1 VQIATTLHLTAF
13 SSEEAQGLAIETRK
27 MMNLDHPQQLGGE
40 AASAPPQVLFDGPT
54 AGGRIAFE
62 NQGFLRHNNVYM
74 ELQKRLAKH
83 LRAVLKAKYDL
94 QIETIPLEIP
104 PELKF
109 GELATPIAF
118 ELARKLRKAPKVIA
132 QEIVAA
138 LGKVNGFA
146 SFEVAGAGYINARL
160 DRAAGVRM
168 TAASEAG
175 AQATSGIHS
184 LVEHTSINP
193 NKAAHIGH
201 LRNAILGDTFVRLLR
216 ASGQKVDVQNYIDNT
231 GVQVADVVV
240 GFLHIEKML
249 PSQVRQLIEKL
260 DRDFRAALASGL
272 SVSEAAQSYGMPI
285 DYYCWDLY
293 ARVND
298 WYLALVDD
306 LGFPSGWDS
315 NPKVAAERK
324 QIRLDT
330 LHQIEAGNNEV
341 AEIADL
347 ISTAVLRRHLET
359 MLRLDIE
366 YDFLPRESEIL
377 HLKFWESAFEEM
389 KRTGVLYF
397 ETMGKNKG
405 CWVMT
410 RPGVEIAEGETDEDA
425 KVIVRSNGT
434 VTYVGKDIAYHLW
447 KFGLLGMM
455 DEIASAVVKRDR
467 SREEIKIAA
476 QRWKRVRWKDFGYKP
491 FFTYP
496 DHECWISTEQGVEP
510 HPHFGGAQAI
520 YNVIDARQSDPQ
532 ANVIQALHSMGHV
545 DQAERY
551 THFSYEMV
559 ALTPRCAKELGYE
572 ISKED
577 MERSYIEVSGR
588 KGFGVKA
595 DYLMDK
601 LIAAARAEVDARQTG
616 RDDAARQRIAEQI
629 AIGALRYFMLKF
641 TRNSVIAFDF
651 KDALS
656 FEGET
661 GPYIQYAVVRA
672 KNIFRKGDT
681 TPEAELD
688 EFAKLAELDS
698 YLQGE
703 DAEDIWALW
712 LRAARRTL
720 VLEQCIAT
728 SEPAYL
734 AKHAFQLAQEFNN
747 FYHKHHVLTEED
759 PARKTFLLA
768 TAAVALRELV
778 LALSWL
784 GIESPEAM

>member
-1 VQIATTLHLTAF
+1 MYL
-13 SSEEAQGLAIETRK
+13 
-27 MMNLDHPQQLGGE
+27 
-40 AASAPPQVLFDGPT
+40 
-54 AGGRIAFE
+54 
-62 NQGFLRHNNVYM
+62 
-74 ELQKRLAKH
+74 ELQKRLADH
-83 LRAVLKAKYDL
+83 LRTVLKDKYGL
-94 QIETIPLEIP
+94 ELENIPLEIP
-104 PELKF
+104 PDLQF
-109 GELATPIAF
+109 GELSTPISF
-118 ELARKLRKAPKVIA
+118 ELARKLRKAPKIIA

-138 LGKVNGFA
+138 LGNLDGFT
-146 SFEVAGAGYINARL
+146 SFEVAGAGYINAKL
-160 DRAAGVRM
+160 DRAASAWLTVQ
-168 TAASEAG
+168 AAA
-175 AQATSGIHS
+175 APIASGIHS

-216 ASGQKVDVQNYIDNT
+216 AAGQKVDVQNYIDNT

-240 GFLHIEKML
+240 GFLHLEGK
-249 PSQVRQLIEKL
+249 SVAQVRALL
-260 DRDFRAALASGL
+260 DELKSTGQR
-272 SVSEAAQSYGMPI
+272 I

-293 ARVND
+293 AKTSQ
-298 WYLALVDD
+298 WYEQGTADE
-306 LGFPSGWDS
+306 
-315 NPKVAAERK
+315 NAARK
-324 QIRLDT
+324 KLRYAT
-330 LHQIEAGNNEV
+330 LHEIEQGGNET
-341 AEIADL
+341 AEIAEV

-377 HLKFWESAFEEM
+377 HLKFWDAAFEQL
-389 KRTGVLYF
+389 KQTGVLYF
-397 ETMGKNKG
+397 ETEGKNNG

-410 RPGVEIAEGETDEDA
+410 RPGADVTEGETNEDA

-447 KFGLLGMM
+447 KFGLLG
-455 DEIASAVVKRDR
+455 
-467 SREEIKIAA
+467 
-476 QRWKRVRWKDFGYKP
+476 KDFGYKP

-496 DHECWISTEQGVEP
+496 DHECWISAVHGDEP

-532 ANVIQALHSMGHV
+532 ANVIQALRGMGHTE
-545 DQAERY
+545 QADHY

-559 ALTPRCAKELGYE
+559 ALTPRCAVDLGYDV
-572 ISKED
+572 SAED
-577 MERSYIEVSGR
+577 LARPYIEVSGR

-595 DYLMDK
+595 DDLIDK
-601 LIAAARAEVDARQTG
+601 LIAATRAEVDARQTG
-616 RDDAARQRIAEQI
+616 RDEAERQKIAKQI

-672 KNIFRKGDT
+672 RNIFRKAGV
-681 TPEAELD
+681 TPEAILSG
-688 EFAKLAELDS
+688 FAAINPAI
-698 YLQGE
+698 YLEGE
-703 DAEDIWALW
+703 AATDIWSLW
-712 LRAARRTL
+712 LRAGRRSL

-747 FYHKHHVLTEED
+747 FYHKHHILTEED

-768 TAAVALRELV
+768 TAAVALRELIV
-778 LALSWL
+778 VLSWL

>member
-1 VQIATTLHLTAF
+1 MYL
-13 SSEEAQGLAIETRK
+13 
-27 MMNLDHPQQLGGE
+27 
-40 AASAPPQVLFDGPT
+40 
-54 AGGRIAFE
+54 
-62 NQGFLRHNNVYM
+62 
-74 ELQKRLAKH
+74 ELQKRFTQH
-83 LRAVLKAKYDL
+83 LRAVLAAKYDL
-94 QIETIPLEIP
+94 QIETIPMEIP
-104 PELKF
+104 PDLKF
-109 GELATPIAF
+109 GELATPIAY
-118 ELARKLRKAPKVIA
+118 ELARKLRKAPKIIA
-132 QEIVAA
+132 QEIVTA
-138 LGKVNGFA
+138 LGPLRGFS
-146 SFEVAGAGYINARL
+146 SFEIAGAGYINARL
-160 DRAAGVRM
+160 DRAAGVRK
-168 TAASEAG
+168 TADTEAG
-175 AQATSGIHS
+175 SQTTTGIHS

-216 ASGQKVDVQNYIDNT
+216 AAGQKVDVQNYIDNT

-240 GFLHIEKML
+240 GFLHLEGL
-249 PSQVRQLIEKL
+249 SLAQVRLLL
-260 DRDFRAALASGL
+260 DELKSKGER
-272 SVSEAAQSYGMPI
+272 I
-285 DYYCWDLY
+285 DYHCWDLY
-293 ARVND
+293 AKTSQ
-298 WYLALVDD
+298 WYT
-306 LGFPSGWDS
+306 SGTDQE
-315 NPKVAAERK
+315 NEARK
-324 QIRLDT
+324 KLRYAT
-330 LHQIEAGNNEV
+330 LHELERGGNETSEV
-341 AEIADL
+341 AEL

-377 HLKFWESAFEEM
+377 HLKFWESAFEQL
-389 KRTGVLYF
+389 KQTGVLYF
-397 ETMGKNKG
+397 ENEGKNKG

-410 RPGVEIAEGETDEDA
+410 RPGADTTEGETDEDA

-447 KFGLLGMM
+447 KFGLLG
-455 DEIASAVVKRDR
+455 
-467 SREEIKIAA
+467 
-476 QRWKRVRWKDFGYKP
+476 KDFGYKP

-496 DHECWISTEQGVEP
+496 DHECWISAEKGDEP

-532 ANVIQALHSMGHV
+532 ANVIQALRGMGHT
-545 DQAERY
+545 DQADRY

-559 ALTPRCAKELGYE
+559 ALTPRCAVELGYDVSE
-572 ISKED
+572 ED
-577 MERSYIEVSGR
+577 LARPYIEVSGR

-595 DYLMDK
+595 DDLIDK
-601 LIAAARAEVDARQTG
+601 LIVATRAEVDARQTG
-616 RDDAARQRIAEQI
+616 RDEAERQKIAVQI

-672 KNIFRKGDT
+672 RNIFRKGET
-681 TPEAELD
+681 TPEAEL
-688 EFAKLAELDS
+688 AKLAGIAELGT
-698 YLQGE
+698 YLEGE
-703 DAEDIWALW
+703 AGEDIWALW
-712 LRAARRTL
+712 LRAARRTS
-720 VLEQCIAT
+720 VLEQCITT
-728 SEPAYL
+728 SEPAFL

-747 FYHKHHVLTEED
+747 FYHRHHILNEED

>member
-1 VQIATTLHLTAF
+1 
-13 SSEEAQGLAIETRK
+13 
-27 MMNLDHPQQLGGE
+27 
-40 AASAPPQVLFDGPT
+40 
-54 AGGRIAFE
+54 
-62 NQGFLRHNNVYM
+62 LRHFNVYL
-74 ELQKRLAKH
+74 ELQKRLGNH
-83 LRAVLKAKYDL
+83 LRKVLKDKYDL
-94 QIETIPLEIP
+94 EIANIPLEIP
-104 PELKF
+104 PDLQF
-109 GELATPIAF
+109 GELSTPISF
-118 ELARKLRKAPKVIA
+118 ELARKLRKAPKIIA

-138 LGKVNGFA
+138 LGALEGFA
-146 SFEVAGAGYINARL
+146 GFEVAGAGYINARF
-160 DRAAGVRM
+160 DRAAGVHAVADGEGLTRV
-168 TAASEAG
+168 S
-175 AQATSGIHS
+175 SGIHS

-216 ASGQKVDVQNYIDNT
+216 AAGQKVDVQNYIDNT

-240 GFLHIEKML
+240 GFRHLEGNSL
-249 PSQVRQLIEKL
+249 AQVRALLEDLKSTGQRI
-260 DRDFRAALASGL
+260 DF
-272 SVSEAAQSYGMPI
+272 
-285 DYYCWDLY
+285 YCWDLY
-293 ARVND
+293 AKTSQ
-298 WYLALVDD
+298 WYSTGTDQENEA
-306 LGFPSGWDS
+306 
-315 NPKVAAERK
+315 RK
-324 QIRLDT
+324 RLRYAT
-330 LHQIEAGNNEV
+330 LHEIEQGGNETAEV
-341 AEIADL
+341 AEL

-377 HLKFWESAFEEM
+377 HLKFWDAAFEQL
-389 KRTGVLYF
+389 KQTGVLYF
-397 ETMGKNKG
+397 ESEGKNKG

-410 RPGVEIAEGETDEDA
+410 RPGAEITEGEVNEDA

-447 KFGLLGMM
+447 KFGLLG
-455 DEIASAVVKRDR
+455 
-467 SREEIKIAA
+467 
-476 QRWKRVRWKDFGYKP
+476 KDFGYKP

-496 DHECWISTEQGVEP
+496 DHECWISAVHGDEP

-520 YNVIDARQSDPQ
+520 YNVIDSRQSDPQ
-532 ANVIQALHSMGHV
+532 ANVIQALRGMGHT
-545 DQAERY
+545 DAADHY

-559 ALTPRCAKELGYE
+559 ALTPRCAVELGYDV
-572 ISKED
+572 SAED
-577 MERSYIEVSGR
+577 LARPYIEVSGR

-595 DYLMDK
+595 DDLIDK
-601 LIAAARAEVDARQTG
+601 LIAATRAEVDARQTG
-616 RDDAARQRIAEQI
+616 GADAEPERQHIAEQI

-672 KNIFRKGDT
+672 RNIFRKAGVS
-681 TPEAELD
+681 PEAV
-688 EFAKLAELDS
+688 LAEFGELGQIGD
-698 YLQGE
+698 YLEGE
-703 DAEDIWALW
+703 AATDIWSLW
-712 LRAARRTL
+712 LRAGRRTL

-747 FYHKHHVLTEED
+747 FYHKHHILTEED

-768 TAAVALRELV
+768 TAAVALRELIVV
-778 LALSWL
+778 LGWL

>member
-1 VQIATTLHLTAF
+1 
-13 SSEEAQGLAIETRK
+13 
-27 MMNLDHPQQLGGE
+27 
-40 AASAPPQVLFDGPT
+40 
-54 AGGRIAFE
+54 
-62 NQGFLRHNNVYM
+62 VYL
-74 ELQKRLAKH
+74 ELQKRLTEH
-83 LRAVLKAKYDL
+83 LRSVLAAKYDL
-94 QIETIPLEIP
+94 QLEAIPLEIP

-109 GELATPIAF
+109 GELATPVAF

-132 QEIVAA
+132 AEIVAA
-138 LGKVNGFA
+138 LNKVDGFA
-146 SFEVAGAGYINARL
+146 GFEVAGAGYINARL
-160 DRAAGVRM
+160 NRAEAVRQMAEVSDSQVPNAGP
-168 TAASEAG
+168 G
-175 AQATSGIHS
+175 APAIHS

-193 NKAAHIGH
+193 NKAAHVGH

-216 ASGQKVDVQNYIDNT
+216 AAGQKVDVQNYIDNT

-240 GFLHIEKML
+240 GFLYLENKTLADAHL
-249 PSQVRQLIEKL
+249 LL
-260 DRDFRAALASGL
+260 DELKQKGER
-272 SVSEAAQSYGMPI
+272 I

-293 ARVND
+293 AKTSQ
-298 WYLALVDD
+298 WYA
-306 LGFPSGWDS
+306 SGTEEE
-315 NPKVAAERK
+315 NAERK
-324 QIRLDT
+324 KLRYAT
-330 LHQIEAGNNEV
+330 LHELEHGGNETAAV
-341 AEIADL
+341 AEL

-377 HLKFWESAFEEM
+377 HLKFWEAAFEQL
-389 KRTGVLYF
+389 KKTGVLYF
-397 ETMGKNKG
+397 ENEGKNKG

-410 RPGVEIAEGETDEDA
+410 RPGAETTEGETDEDS

-447 KFGLLGMM
+447 KFGLLG
-455 DEIASAVVKRDR
+455 
-467 SREEIKIAA
+467 
-476 QRWKRVRWKDFGYKP
+476 KDFGYKP

-496 DHECWISTEQGVEP
+496 NHECWISTEKGEEH

-532 ANVIQALHSMGHV
+532 ANVIQALRGMGHAE
-545 DQAERY
+545 QADRY

-559 ALTPRCAKELGYE
+559 ALTPRCAVELGYE
-572 ISKED
+572 VSEED
-577 MERSYIEVSGR
+577 LARPYIEVSGR

-595 DYLMDK
+595 DDLIDK
-601 LIAAARAEVDARQTG
+601 LIVATRAEVDARQTG
-616 RDDAARQRIAEQI
+616 RDEEERQRIAEQI

-661 GPYIQYAVVRA
+661 GPYIQYAVVRTR
-672 KNIFRKGDT
+672 NIFRKAGT
-681 TPEAELD
+681 TPEAELAKFAYQQVS
-688 EFAKLAELDS
+688 ESASQQVSAFAPAKLTQWLADPE
-698 YLQGE
+698 
-703 DAEDIWALW
+703 AEDIWALW
-712 LRAARRTL
+712 LRAARRTM
-720 VLEQCIAT
+720 VLEQCITT
-728 SEPAYL
+728 SEPAFL

-747 FYHKHHVLTEED
+747 FYHKHHILTEED

-784 GIESPEAM
+784 GIESPKAM